1 MINAMPGNE
10 YEHIAKDPEYRS
22 GKARI
27 LGTGLTV
34 AGVVIMHN
42 GGDSLEAIA
51 AAYPGITVE
60 KLREALAYAAVHK
73 EEIARDIYALTNPPK
88 GYRIGPK
95 GVLLKK

>member
-1 MINAMPGNE
+1 MPGSE
-10 YEHIAKDPEYRS
+10 YEHIAKDPKYRS

-34 AGVVIMHN
+34 AGVVIMHK

-51 AAYPGITVE
+51 AAYPGLTVE
-60 KLREALAYAAVHK
+60 NLQEALAYAGEHK
-73 EEIARDIYALTNPPK
+73 EEITRDIHALTNPPK

>member
-10 YEHIAKDPEYRS
+10 YEHIAKDPEYRC
-22 GKARI
+22 GRARI

-60 KLREALAYAAVHK
+60 KLREAITYAAEHK
-73 EEIARDIYALTNPPK
+73 EEITQDIYALTNPPK
-88 GYRIGPK
+88 
-95 GVLLKK
+95 